1 MARDWTIGV
10 DITDIVGVAEGD
22 ADNNDAIAVIAT
34 TSGIWSGSDIMTLAT
49 LSFTPIAAGASCNNV
64 LRISAGKFAV
74 TTENGKIYELT
85 FATPSS
91 DPVVSL
97 VHTDAGGLSI
107 TAIAHAAGRNE
118 LVFGAG
124 TKVYTIPVGGG
135 VATERADGI
144 TIAAGGGLDT
154 DMVFDLDYSP
164 EGWVLIFA
172 MSDGSK
178 VTAVATEDWATI
190 DTENLPAALSA
201 STPLQVNFTEETSTW
216 MVARADGELVTTTA
230 LDDWRAPA
238 GASAVWVAVGHNG
251 HVATNDN
258 LTPGDAWDTYIVPN
272 SSDHIYALGYGKD
285 ENGTEIFMMGTTD
298 NIDSIL
304 VSSAPLDG
312 AGTWT
317 ATADPGNV
325 TGLRGLAFSDYGSD
339 NSQKVWVGG
348 GSSGEIIRFTNGA
361 WSNYDLGTD
370 NIWDVATDGGQNWV
384 VATSEAN
391 REFAYWKS
399 TDNGATFARSYKEA
413 WVSNADNFRKSVG
426 YGNGVWVATNRNR
439 IHAAT
444 DANFASNTWTLA
456 HTATDHINDVQYGAD
471 NKWMAIGHARD
482 VYISTD
488 NGSTWSQATDIPG
501 SDEPMSVAYSGGT
514 WVVVTNGTANNILV
528 STDHGT
534 SWSVAASTGGALAR
548 VAVNSI
554 LPNS

>member
-49 LSFTPIAAGASCNNV
+49 LSFTPIAAGANCNNV

-91 DPVVSL
+91 DPVATL
-97 VHTDAGGLSI
+97 VHTDAGGLPI

-154 DMVFDLDYSP
+154 DSVFDLDYSP

-178 VTAVATEDWATI
+178 VTAVASEDWATI

-238 GASAVWVAVGHNG
+238 GASPVWVAVGHNG

-258 LTPGDAWDTYIVPN
+258 VTPGDAWDTYIVPN
-272 SSDHIYALGYGKD
+272 SSDHSYALGYGKD
-285 ENGTEIFMMGTTD
+285 SSGTDIFMIGTAD

-317 ATADPGNV
+317 ATADPGSV
-325 TGLRGLAFSDYGSD
+325 TGLRGLAFSNFGTDD
-339 NSQKVWVGG
+339 NQKVWIGG
-348 GSSGEIIRFTNGA
+348 GASGEIIRFTNGA
-361 WSNYDLGTD
+361 WSNYDIGTD
-370 NIWDVATDGGQNWV
+370 DIWDVATDGGQNWV
-384 VATSEAN
+384 IATVESN

-399 TDNGATFARSYKEA
+399 TDNGATFARSFKEA
-413 WVSNADNFRKSVG
+413 WVTNANGFRRFVG

-439 IHAAT
+439 IHI
-444 DANFASNTWTLA
+444 ASDSDLTTNTWTLA
-456 HTATDHINDVQYGAD
+456 HTTTDHINDVQYGAD

-482 VYISTD
+482 VYTSTD

-501 SDEPMSVAYSGGT
+501 ANEPMSVAYSDGA
-514 WVVVTNGTANNILV
+514 WVVVTNGTVNNILV
-528 STDHGT
+528 STDHGA
-534 SWSVAASTGGALAR
+534 SWSVAASTGGVLIR